1 VIILVEQGHL
11 SAGHARTLLALP
23 GEREMH
29 ALAQEIVAKGMSV
42 REAEQRTKQSP
53 VSANPGQSSTSA
65 KPTGS
70 STITRSHES
79 YARAAEEELR
89 RYLQT
94 DVQIA
99 LSSADRGTLK

>member
-1 VIILVEQGHL
+1 
-11 SAGHARTLLALP
+11 
-23 GEREMH
+23 
-29 ALAQEIVAKGMSV
+29 MSV

-99 LSSADRGTLK
+99 LSSADRGTLKISFYSADDFERLLDLVLREQRRET